1 MIDIRRAILSV
12 SDKCGLSE
20 LGRALAGRGVQLIA
34 SGGTAAELKKTQ
46 CPVTP
51 VEEWTGHPEALGGRI
66 KTVHPRIHGGI
77 LARRGHAG
85 DDADMARLNLSQ
97 IDLVV
102 INFYPFRQTLAAG
115 KSADEI
121 IEAIDVGGPSMVRA
135 ACKNHHD
142 VVVLTDPAQYEDFV
156 ALYEENEGRIPREFA
171 RRCAAEA
178 FARMVAYDGAIAGW
192 LNDGAVEGMLLRR
205 VRELRYGEN
214 PHQRGWLLT
223 DWTENNA
230 GLVAADQLGGKEL
243 SYNNLL
249 DSEGALRLLAEF
261 EKPAAVIVK
270 HVTPCGVGVG
280 SDAAD
285 ALNLAL
291 ETDRVSAFGGIIAV
305 NRTLDGTA
313 ARVVA
318 DMFLEVILAP
328 EFTDEARAVF
338 AKKKGLRLLTFD
350 WAALGKRTS
359 GRELRPVWGGYLA
372 QDADFGLPELADL
385 KVVTKRPPSEMELRA
400 LELAWKVC
408 KHVRS
413 NAIVFGDARHTI
425 GIGAGQMSRVDSAR
439 IAVDKA
445 AAAGL
450 SLTGCVCASDAFF
463 PFRDGLDI
471 AARAGATAGIQPGGS
486 VRAAEVI
493 VAADEQNI
501 AMVFTGRR
509 HFRH

>member
-1 MIDIRRAILSV
+1 MIEIRRAILSV
-12 SDKCGLSE
+12 SDKCGLTE
-20 LGRALAGRGVQLIA
+20 LGRALAARGVQLIA
-34 SGGTAAELKKTQ
+34 SGGTAAELQKAQ

-77 LARRGHAG
+77 LARRGHAS
-85 DDADMARLNLSQ
+85 DDGDMARLSLQ
-97 IDLVV
+97 PIDLVV
-102 INFYPFRQTLAAG
+102 INFYPFRETLAAG

-135 ACKNHHD
+135 ACKNHRD
-142 VVVLTDPAQYEDFV
+142 VVVLTDPAQYEEFV
-156 ALYEENEGRIPREFA
+156 ALLEENDGRVPREFA
-171 RRCAAEA
+171 RRCAADA

-192 LNDGAVEGMLLRR
+192 LNDGEVEGLLLRR

-214 PHQRGWLLT
+214 PHQHGWLLA
-223 DWTENNA
+223 DWGASDA
-230 GLVAADQLGGKEL
+230 GLVAADQLGGKQL

-261 EKPAAVIVK
+261 DKPAAVIIK

-280 SDAAD
+280 GDVAD
-285 ALNLAL
+285 ALHLAL
-291 ETDRVSAFGGIIAV
+291 ETDRVSAFGGIIAL
-305 NRTLDGTA
+305 NRNLDGTA
-313 ARVVA
+313 ARVLS

-328 EFTDEARAVF
+328 DFTDEARTVF
-338 AKKKGLRLLTFD
+338 TKKKGLRLLTFD
-350 WAALGKRTS
+350 WTSLGERNA

-372 QDADFGLPELADL
+372 QDADFGLPELAEL
-385 KVVTKRPPSEMELRA
+385 KVVTKRAPSHAELRA

-413 NAIVFGDARHTI
+413 NAIVFADARHTL

-439 IAVDKA
+439 IAVEKA

-450 SLTGCVCASDAFF
+450 SLSGSACASDAFF

-471 AARAGATAGIQPGGS
+471 AARAGATAVIQPGGS
-486 VRAAEVI
+486 VRDAEVI
-493 VAADEQNI
+493 AAADEQNL